1 MMSEFEFANE
11 EDIEKN
17 KRFRLILLRAQDVP
31 EFRGLKLLPIDER
44 NVKKDAFEFYEKR
57 RLKDSSLDDDEEK
70 KNNAT
75 FSSLKTSST
84 KDVKNEIEEARAAG
98 QKYIRKIREQILT
111 QFKFIQSQKS
121 ISDIVI
127 EEQVPNIK

>member
-1 MMSEFEFANE
+1 MMSEFDFANE
-11 EDIEKN
+11 EEIEKN

-75 FSSLKTSST
+75 FSSLKTSGT